1 VLVAYS
7 TGLSSQLMN
16 VGEFIFR
23 FRLTAGAFASGMIA
37 AIAIGALGGLLPAWR
52 ASRLDLVESL
62 RSV

>member
-1 VLVAYS
+1 LVAYS
-7 TGLSSQLMN
+7 TGLASQLMN

-23 FRLTAGAFASGMIA
+23 FRLTAGAFVSGMIA

-52 ASRLDLVESL
+52 ASRIGLVESL